1 MPTDR
6 QEARGGGFR
15 PSPRPIGVY
24 ADQGAAFLILSEAD
38 LSCLADHRT
47 FQVLRGKK
55 ALGLALMGEVRPIF
69 IIDLEAELDLKIS
82 RSIEVLVIDPGVM
95 RKADIRI
102 DLVWP

>member
-6 QEARGGGFR
+6 QEVRGGGVR

-24 ADQGAAFLILSEAD
+24 ADQGLAFLVLSEED
-38 LSCLADHRT
+38 LGFLSDHRT
-47 FQVLRGKK
+47 FHVMRGKK
-55 ALGLALMGEVRPIF
+55 ALGLALSAEARPLF
-69 IIDLEAELDLKIS
+69 IVDLEAELDLRIS

-102 DLVWP
+102 SLTWP